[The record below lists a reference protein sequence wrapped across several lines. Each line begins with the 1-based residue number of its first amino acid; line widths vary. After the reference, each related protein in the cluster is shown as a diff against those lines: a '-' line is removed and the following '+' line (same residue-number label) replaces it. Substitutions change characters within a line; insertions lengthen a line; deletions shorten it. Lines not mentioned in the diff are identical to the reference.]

1 MPVHERKRGAHDKPA
16 TNMQFFLRLVTLL
29 QSHPASLTLPCV
41 LLFVESNKTVTV
53 TVSGHTDLAGS
64 TLMVGVDNRLA
75 PALHCKGNVTV
86 TSAPLG
92 GKIRRDGIESCL
104 CMFGDVKL
112 RGRNMRC
119 DEVTLPS
126 LPSESINTAAP
137 LDAVSPKISPIEQL

>member
-1 MPVHERKRGAHDKPA
+1 
-16 TNMQFFLRLVTLL
+16 
-29 QSHPASLTLPCV
+29 
-41 LLFVESNKTVTV
+41 
-53 TVSGHTDLAGS
+53 
-64 TLMVGVDNRLA
+64 MVGVDNRLA

-92 GKIRRDGIESCL
+92 GKIHRDGIESCL

-119 DEVTLPS
+119 DEVTVPS